1 MAFYSRK
8 FPLVSFSCGG
18 DPRDPAVVE
27 VEEDDA
33 KVEDDEVVSAPDVLD
48 NNAAAVV
55 DMISVAGAR

>member
-1 MAFYSRK
+1 MAFHRRK

-18 DPRDPAVVE
+18 DPRDPAVV

-33 KVEDDEVVSAPDVLD
+33 KAEDDEVMSAPAVLD

-55 DMISVAGAR
+55 DMLSVEGGR

>member
-1 MAFYSRK
+1 MAFHSRK
-8 FPLVSFSCGG
+8 FPLVNFSCGG

-55 DMISVAGAR
+55 DMISVAGGR